1 MVVNYH
7 TKVITLDYSH
17 LLAKLCENET
27 HNWAKAKK
35 CGQILLFLVPLL
47 LIILVSTSTFWIL
60 PCAQL
65 RWHFSIFF
73 EVSSP
78 YQWITGNQKR
88 KPISRSYPYLLR
100 ILTSF
105 EVAHTQSWLNQL
117 LWLFSAFFVALIHL
131 SAIFHPKTRKKSLK
145 KCFKL
150 LFKAGRWPTPQ
161 GGTSILSLLV
171 PFPTIFI
178 ESNFLSMSW
187 MKNKYEWMQTF

>member
-1 MVVNYH
+1 MDHRKSKEKTNF
-7 TKVITLDYSH
+7 
-17 LLAKLCENET
+17 
-27 HNWAKAKK
+27 
-35 CGQILLFLVPLL
+35 QIL
-47 LIILVSTSTFWIL
+47 
-60 PCAQL
+60 
-65 RWHFSIFF
+65 SIFVADF
-73 EVSSP
+73 D
-78 YQWITGNQKR
+78 Q
-88 KPISRSYPYLLR
+88 LLGD
-100 ILTSF
+100 
-105 EVAHTQSWLNQL
+105 AGHTPNQL

-187 MKNKYEWMQTF
+187 MKNKYE